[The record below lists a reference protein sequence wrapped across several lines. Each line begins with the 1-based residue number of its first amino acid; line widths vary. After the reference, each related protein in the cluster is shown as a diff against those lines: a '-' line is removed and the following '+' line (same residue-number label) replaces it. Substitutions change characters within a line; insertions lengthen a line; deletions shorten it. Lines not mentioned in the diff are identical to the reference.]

1 MKKIVSILTIFVVLI
16 SCEKKETP
24 LSFDTKTYN
33 PESLNVCE
41 EGICPVIKIEKLTAY
56 GNGMF
61 SDTINKAVEQVLVNT
76 LIISPD
82 ETPDIK
88 TLDQAIDNFITSY
101 RIYRNDFPEAAVEYE
116 INSKSQISYE
126 SEKILSIIFDN
137 YSYWG
142 GAHGYGS
149 TTYINFDKETHEQ
162 LSKEALFTNQAGF
175 LKFAETQFRN
185 QKGIA
190 EDENINSSGYF
201 FENDSFSLPENI
213 GFKDDKI
220 VLIYNPYEIAS
231 YADGQIIL
239 EFPIREVQKYLRLN
253 L

>member
-1 MKKIVSILTIFVVLI
+1 MKKIISILTIIVVLI

-24 LSFDTKTYN
+24 LVFDTKTYN
-33 PESLNVCE
+33 PENLDACDK
-41 EGICPVIKIEKLTAY
+41 GMCPVIKIEKLTAS
-56 GNGMF
+56 GNDNF
-61 SDTINKAVEQVLVNT
+61 SDTINKAIEQVLVNT
-76 LIISPD
+76 LTISPD
-82 ETPDIK
+82 DSQNIK
-88 TLDQAIDNFITSY
+88 TLDQALANFITSY
-101 RIYRNDFPEAAVEYE
+101 RAYRNDFPEAAIEYE

-126 SEKILSIIFDN
+126 SENVLSIIFDN

-162 LSKEALFTNQAGF
+162 LSKEALFSDKAGF
-175 LKFAETQFRN
+175 LKFTEGQFRN
-185 QKGIA
+185 QKGIS
-190 EDENINSSGYF
+190 ERENINSSGYS
-201 FENDSFSLPENI
+201 FENDTFSLPENI

-220 VLIYNPYEIAS
+220 ILIYNPYEIAS

-239 EFPIREVQKYLRLN
+239 EFPITEVQKYLRPN

>member
-1 MKKIVSILTIFVVLI
+1 MKKFVSILTIFIILI

-24 LSFDTKTYN
+24 LVFDTKTYN
-33 PESLNVCE
+33 PENLNACE
-41 EGICPVIKIEKLTAY
+41 EGICPVIKIEKLTAS
-56 GNGMF
+56 GNGGF
-61 SDTINKAVEQVLVNT
+61 SDTINNAVEQVLVNT
-76 LIISPD
+76 LSISPED
-82 ETPDIK
+82 IPNIK
-88 TLDQAIDNFITSY
+88 TLDEALDNFITSY
-101 RIYRNDFPEAAVEYE
+101 RAYRNDFPEASVEYN
-116 INSKSQISYE
+116 INSTSQISYE
-126 SEKILSIIFDN
+126 SEKVLSIIFDN

-162 LSKEALFTNQAGF
+162 LSKEALFSDQAGF

-190 EDENINSSGYF
+190 EDENINSRGYF

-213 GFKDDKI
+213 GFKDDKLI
-220 VLIYNPYEIAS
+220 LIYNPYEIAS

-239 EFPIREVQKYLRLN
+239 EFPITEVQKYLRPN